1 MHVPRL
7 RSAADDR
14 ATDDS
19 ATRQS
24 PARRSPARRSPARQ
38 SPTRLSVTRQSPAR
52 RRPHGSRG
60 RFLTATPAVII
71 AAVIVAAAT
80 TTVGAVGASAA
91 PAAPAAVPAAPA
103 AVPAVVPAAP
113 AATTAAVS
121 IDPLH
126 TTGQLPADY
135 LGLSFEAAILPTQVL
150 DSSRGN
156 LVNLMRTLSTSG
168 HLRFGGNSMD
178 ARTWWQPGGRTVPSY
193 ATTVVSRP
201 DLDRLDALS
210 RAAGWK
216 VELGVNLKYLDTVSV
231 ADEAG
236 YARTTLGSQLLGVEC
251 GNEPDLY
258 AGYSYSTYLPQW
270 QSCANA
276 VGTQTPL
283 IGPNWSGVIPGQFL
297 DDEGSRLSFAAA
309 HYYPL
314 SNCGG
319 TTATVS
325 DLLSTGTAT
334 NETLRFATDVSLSLA
349 RGRSFRMDETNSS
362 ACGGTPGVSNVYA
375 SSLWS
380 IEYLLNGAQQGV
392 TGMNLHGSLDVCGS
406 NYAAICATSA
416 SNLSG
421 NVFSAAPLYYGML
434 MVSRLGAG
442 SFLPVG
448 VSSGSVKAYAV
459 RGADGNTR
467 VLLLDKDAVGGAPVS
482 VQVKGLTGSG
492 PATAVTMTGAS
503 LTAGASGIHVQ
514 GAQVGADGTIAIPA
528 GTSVP
533 AASGAYTVSVP
544 TGSAVVL
551 TVPTAG
557 VTQSPVPVTGQT
569 IVGQASGKC
578 LDLTGNG
585 TVNTTPVQLWTCN
598 HNWNQAWTA
607 SGGALVNPFSAKCL
621 DVYGAGTANGT
632 AVQLWDCNGT
642 AAQQW
647 KDNSDG
653 TIVNTHSGK
662 CLDAVDLGT
671 ANGTRLQIWSCGSG
685 TNQRWKLA

>member
-1 MHVPRL
+1 
-7 RSAADDR
+7 
-14 ATDDS
+14 
-19 ATRQS
+19 
-24 PARRSPARRSPARQ
+24 
-38 SPTRLSVTRQSPAR
+38 
-52 RRPHGSRG
+52 
-60 RFLTATPAVII
+60 
-71 AAVIVAAAT
+71 VAAAS
-80 TTVGAVGASAA
+80 GAASATAA
-91 PAAPAAVPAAPA
+91 PAAPGAA
-103 AVPAVVPAAP
+103 
-113 AATTAAVS
+113 AATATVS
-121 IDPLH
+121 VDPLH
-126 TTGQLPADY
+126 TAGQLPADF

-150 DSSRGN
+150 DSTRGN
-156 LVNLMRTLSTSG
+156 LVNLLRTLSTSG

-178 ARTWWQPGGRTVPSY
+178 ARTWWQPGGRPVPSY
-193 ATTVVSRP
+193 ATTVISRP
-201 DLDRLDALS
+201 DLDRLAALS
-210 RAAGWK
+210 DASAWK

-236 YARTTLGSQLLGVEC
+236 YASTSLGSQLLGIEC

-258 AGYSYSTYLPQW
+258 AGYSYTTYQPQW

-276 VGTQTPL
+276 VGTQANL

-319 TTATVS
+319 TAATVS
-325 DLLSTGTAT
+325 DLLSMGTAT
-334 NETLRFATDVSLSLA
+334 NETLRFATDVSLASA
-349 RGRSFRMDETNSS
+349 RGLSFRMDETNSS

-380 IEYLLNGAQQGV
+380 IEYLLNGAQEGV

-416 SNLSG
+416 SALSG

-434 MVSRLGAG
+434 MVSRLGPG

-448 VSSGSVKAYAV
+448 SSSGSVKAYAV
-459 RGADGNTR
+459 RGTDGNTR
-467 VLLLDKDAVGGAPVS
+467 VMLLDKDAVGGAPVS
-482 VQVKGLTGSG
+482 VQVKGLAGSG
-492 PATAVTMTGAS
+492 PANAVTMTGSS
-503 LTAGASGIHVQ
+503 LTAAASGIHVQ

-528 GTSVP
+528 GTSI
-533 AASGAYTVSVP
+533 AAQSGTYTVSVP
-544 TGSAVVL
+544 TGSAVLL

-557 VTQSPVPVTGQT
+557 VTQTPVPVTGQT

-578 LDLTGNG
+578 LDITGNG

-607 SGGALVNPFSAKCL
+607 SGGALVNPFSGKCL
-621 DVYGAGTANGT
+621 DVSSAGTANGT

-647 KDNSDG
+647 KVNAGG
-653 TIVNTHSGK
+653 TIVNTNSGK
-662 CLDAVDLGT
+662 CLDAVNLGT
-671 ANGTRLQIWSCGSG
+671 ANGTRLQIWTCGSG
-685 TNQRWKLA
+685 TNQHWTMS